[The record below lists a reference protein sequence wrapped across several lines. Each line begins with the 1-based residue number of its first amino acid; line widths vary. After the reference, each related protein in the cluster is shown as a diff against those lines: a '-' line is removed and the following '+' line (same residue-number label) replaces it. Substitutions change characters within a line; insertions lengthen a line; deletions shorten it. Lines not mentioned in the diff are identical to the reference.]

1 MKIYTKVGD
10 GGNTFLLDGVRVRKN
25 HPRVKAYG
33 DVDELNGVLGLAA
46 ALGADAPLKAFL
58 LDIQRELFVLG
69 ADLSAPRRG
78 GHAPESV
85 PRITAAHIVRL
96 EREIDR
102 ISDALPPLRHFILP
116 GGAPAGA
123 ALHVA
128 RTVARRAER
137 SLTPLL
143 QSDPT
148 LREAQIYLNRLSDYL
163 FVLAR
168 WVNRRARRAEREWKP
183 SPIE

>member
-78 GHAPESV
+78 GHAPRGV
-85 PRITAAHIVRL
+85 PRITAEHIARL

-168 WVNRRARRAEREWKP
+168 WVNRRARRAEREWKG
-183 SPIE
+183 SLID